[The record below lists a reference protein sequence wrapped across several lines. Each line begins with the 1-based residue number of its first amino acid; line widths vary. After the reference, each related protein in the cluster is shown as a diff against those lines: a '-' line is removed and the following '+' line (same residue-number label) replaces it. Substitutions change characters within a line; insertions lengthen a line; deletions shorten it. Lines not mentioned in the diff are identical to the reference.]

1 VAVGDLD
8 GNLTT
13 REVPSGAERWKVRV
27 HAPGA
32 ARRIDGLV
40 FSPDGSLLVST
51 GHDARTVELW
61 QVATGRQ
68 AAVLDI
74 HGSRSA
80 AFHPAE
86 RTLVVGAAAT
96 VYVVDAERGEIV
108 RTLANAHQGDA
119 VYAVAFSSDGLVL
132 ASASDQGSLKLWDWP
147 ALSLRA
153 SVSMSKSLEPMAPVS
168 LALTRRGTRAAA
180 NGIVGRVHVVDA
192 TKAREERTFANTVE
206 APGAS
211 STSSSEWLE
220 SPSRSYAA

>member
-1 VAVGDLD
+1 
-8 GNLTT
+8 
-13 REVPSGAERWKVRV
+13 
-27 HAPGA
+27 
-32 ARRIDGLV
+32 
-40 FSPDGSLLVST
+40 
-51 GHDARTVELW
+51 
-61 QVATGRQ
+61 
-68 AAVLDI
+68 VLDI

-168 LALTRRGTRAAA
+168 LALTRRGTRAA